1 MQLYLLKPRKIIS
14 HNINPWSPWYDK
26 AFGFVIRAESEE
38 KARKI
43 ADENAGD
50 ENGSGEMH
58 PWMNKKLSTCTELK
72 NEGKQ
77 ELVLRDYS
85 AA

>member
-26 AFGFVIRAESEE
+26 AFGFVIRAENEE
-38 KARKI
+38 QARKI

-50 ENGSGEMH
+50 ENYGGEH
-58 PWMNKKLSTCTELK
+58 PWLNSKQSTCVLLT

-77 ELVLRDYS
+77 ELVLRDFN